1 MNGEK
6 LRKLSNKELAV
17 VSLHDAATSTSNPF
31 VEDDR
36 APRRSTEDDNN
47 VPFTFRT
54 DITAIPNIERDP
66 LFIFNSC
73 NISEPS
79 SEILIDPKKTKTQ
92 TVLRKNYDTK
102 VRHADGPSTSK
113 EHPLEVIRSLIIYDS
128 DSSDELQMMDINLQ
142 SENEIPVDDPDNEHE
157 SIVLA
162 YLKNKDVLLDIEG
175 TILSTKKKSSILE
188 SVPKMETIIEG
199 EQFYTFRP
207 DDNEPI
213 LNKESS
219 DTKEETN
226 EPQHNISLEKEN
238 SLDVRIPS
246 YPGSP
251 RSIRYE
257 SGGSV
262 GSLDYARDQKAK
274 ILRDAVNFLHCDND
288 YLHFAEMGDDMRLEL
303 AIRPSLKVAKLL
315 FDHGAN
321 LLPRTSPVDTG
332 LFLQFVMMC
341 IPTREDAKILRLLIE
356 KGALIN
362 DPHVPGG
369 RSALHFAA
377 MSNNCDLI
385 RVLLNLGA
393 NLLAVNHRGQTP
405 KDVAVTFHCK
415 AAAELLG
422 LCMEDASNE

>member
-36 APRRSTEDDNN
+36 APRRST
-47 VPFTFRT
+47 
-54 DITAIPNIERDP
+54 
-66 LFIFNSC
+66 
-73 NISEPS
+73 
-79 SEILIDPKKTKTQ
+79 
-92 TVLRKNYDTK
+92 
-102 VRHADGPSTSK
+102 
-113 EHPLEVIRSLIIYDS
+113 
-128 DSSDELQMMDINLQ
+128 
-142 SENEIPVDDPDNEHE
+142 
-157 SIVLA
+157 
-162 YLKNKDVLLDIEG
+162 
-175 TILSTKKKSSILE
+175 
-188 SVPKMETIIEG
+188 
-199 EQFYTFRP
+199 
-207 DDNEPI
+207 
-213 LNKESS
+213 
-219 DTKEETN
+219 
-226 EPQHNISLEKEN
+226 

-303 AIRPSLKVAKLL
+303 AIRQGTNVNAMDQLGRTALHFAVQSGNIKAITLLLNLGIHTNKKDNVGMTPLSLCLMRRPSLKVAKLL

>member
-1 MNGEK
+1 MTE
-6 LRKLSNKELAV
+6 
-17 VSLHDAATSTSNPF
+17 
-31 VEDDR
+31 
-36 APRRSTEDDNN
+36 PRGGRQ
-47 VPFTFRT
+47 
-54 DITAIPNIERDP
+54 
-66 LFIFNSC
+66 L
-73 NISEPS
+73 
-79 SEILIDPKKTKTQ
+79 
-92 TVLRKNYDTK
+92 
-102 VRHADGPSTSK
+102 
-113 EHPLEVIRSLIIYDS
+113 S
-128 DSSDELQMMDINLQ
+128 DS
-142 SENEIPVDDPDNEHE
+142 
-157 SIVLA
+157 
-162 YLKNKDVLLDIEG
+162 
-175 TILSTKKKSSILE
+175 
-188 SVPKMETIIEG
+188 
-199 EQFYTFRP
+199 
-207 DDNEPI
+207 
-213 LNKESS
+213 
-219 DTKEETN
+219 
-226 EPQHNISLEKEN
+226 

-303 AIRPSLKVAKLL
+303 AIRQGTNVNAMDQLGRTALHFAVQSGNIKAITLLLNLGIHTNKKDNVGMTPLSLCLMRRPSLKVAKLL